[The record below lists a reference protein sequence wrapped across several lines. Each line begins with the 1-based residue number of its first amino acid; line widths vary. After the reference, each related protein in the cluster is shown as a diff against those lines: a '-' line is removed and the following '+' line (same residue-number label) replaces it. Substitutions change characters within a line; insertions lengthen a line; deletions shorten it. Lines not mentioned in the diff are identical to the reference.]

1 MFVYSMAHMILQTI
15 KKAVL
20 NNFKVN
26 TQY

>member
-1 MFVYSMAHMILQTI
+1 MAHMILQTI